1 MGKYR
6 KCQKIWDRE
15 TSLSDITNRFNNSE
29 NINVCK
35 KTMWRFIR
43 IKGYCQCL
51 CRKKI
56 RISEVNRKKRVTWCK
71 EKRRWPFDDW
81 KKVIFSDES
90 QIVIGNDN
98 QVYIWRKSNE
108 TFRPERICQGV
119 NRKISG
125 IIWGCITYNGVGALT
140 EVDATINA
148 AKRIEI
154 LNSCLWPVIAKH
166 FPDDNYC
173 FQDDNAP
180 VHRARLT
187 KTFTDENK
195 IKAMEWPAK
204 SPD

>member
-1 MGKYR
+1 M
-6 KCQKIWDRE
+6 
-15 TSLSDITNRFNNSE
+15 
-29 NINVCK
+29 
-35 KTMWRFIR
+35 
-43 IKGYCQCL
+43 
-51 CRKKI
+51 
-56 RISEVNRKKRVTWCK
+56 
-71 EKRRWPFDDW
+71 
-81 KKVIFSDES
+81 IFSDES

-166 FPDDNYC
+166 FPVDNYC

-180 VHRARLT
+180 VHKARLT

>member
-1 MGKYR
+1 
-6 KCQKIWDRE
+6 
-15 TSLSDITNRFNNSE
+15 
-29 NINVCK
+29 
-35 KTMWRFIR
+35 
-43 IKGYCQCL
+43 
-51 CRKKI
+51 
-56 RISEVNRKKRVTWCK
+56 
-71 EKRRWPFDDW
+71 
-81 KKVIFSDES
+81 VIFSDES